1 MALALSPE
9 KIAKLPASQKLL
21 ILGGVVILIFIVYYL
36 TLEGSYKNEIE
47 RLSTDLTN
55 LKADIVK
62 IRAIA
67 AEKEKFERENA
78 LLEKKLKEAL
88 AKLPNETE
96 IAAMLIRISELG
108 RDNGLTFSNFQPGK
122 EVGRQLYVTVPLIM
136 KFKGNFFHVLRFFD
150 EVSKLS
156 RIVNISNLS
165 IKKGKAEML
174 DISCTA
180 ETYKFKEA
188 KAKPAKRK
196 KK

>member
-1 MALALSPE
+1 MALSAE
-9 KIAKLPASQKLL
+9 RIAKLPISQKLL
-21 ILGGVVILIFIVYYL
+21 ILGGVVILIFVVYYL
-36 TLEGSYKNEIE
+36 TLESSYKSESE
-47 RLSTDLTN
+47 RLNTNLAN

-96 IAAMLIRISELG
+96 IAAMLIKISELG

-122 EVGRQLYVTVPLIM
+122 ETPRQLYVQVPINM

-165 IKKGKAEML
+165 IRQARTEML
-174 DISCTA
+174 DITCTA
-180 ETYKFKEA
+180 ETYKFKETPA
-188 KAKPAKRK
+188 VPAKGKR
-196 KK
+196 